1 MVSTAKRDGVR
12 VLLAESRRTIP
23 LMLESRMTGWSYRLL
38 LPALLLA
45 LLAGV
50 SDAQSGKDRTKLYRW
65 VDKEG
70 QVHYGDRVPPEYA
83 EQDRD
88 ILNKQGVPVARE
100 QGLITAEEAAEIAAA
115 EKAARD
121 EQRRKLRDR
130 VLLQTYQSV
139 RELEVLR
146 DNRLE
151 LMDAQLTI
159 QEQALANL
167 RAHRAQIQKLA
178 ARYAP
183 VNQDPKAQPLPGE
196 ISQDLARSAN
206 NISIQEANLSKRRQ
220 ERENI
225 RLTFEADIKR
235 YQELRGLAPR

>member
-1 MVSTAKRDGVR
+1 
-12 VLLAESRRTIP
+12 
-23 LMLESRMTGWSYRLL
+23 MTGWLPKLL
-38 LPALLLA
+38 LPALLVALCAGLA
-45 LLAGV
+45 H
-50 SDAQSGKDRTKLYRW
+50 AQSGKDKTKLYRW

-88 ILNKQGVPVARE
+88 ILNRQGVPIARE
-100 QGLITAEEAAEIAAA
+100 QGLITAEEAAEQAAA

-121 EQRRKLRDR
+121 EQKRKLRDR

-151 LMDAQLTI
+151 LVDAQLTI
-159 QEQALANL
+159 QEQSLANL
-167 RAHRAQIQKLA
+167 RAQRVQLQKHA
-178 ARYAP
+178 SRYAP
-183 VNQDPKAQPLPGE
+183 VNKDPKALPLPEE
-196 ISQDLARSAN
+196 IATDLTRAAN
-206 NISIQEANLSKRRQ
+206 DITTQEANLVKRRE

-235 YQELRGLAPR
+235 YKELRAVVPR